1 VDNADQAIDFIKNFN
16 DSDIKIQERR
26 QFAIKNDWLARA
38 KIIETNLKDNHKY
51 SFVILN
57 FNNALRTAVAV
68 DSIVERYSIE
78 HEIIIV
84 DNNSSDDDKK
94 LLKMIKKDFE
104 FIKLIYNVE
113 NLGFSGG
120 MNVGITEA
128 SGDYIILCNNDIC
141 FIMDALN
148 PMRRVLEKNPRIAAV
163 GPMSNNVGNEAFV
176 RVINPLESRNLER
189 IENYCLSMRNKI
201 EKVSK
206 LGFFCVMIPKEIFV
220 QVGKLDEKYGIGYF
234 EDDDFCARL
243 ISFGYELAIC
253 KDSFVF
259 HSGSATFDKE
269 EIEIK
274 NKQFQKN
281 KQIYESKWGRWT
293 PHRHSKIQPEI

>member
-1 VDNADQAIDFIKNFN
+1 
-16 DSDIKIQERR
+16 
-26 QFAIKNDWLARA
+26 
-38 KIIETNLKDNHKY
+38 
-51 SFVILN
+51 
-57 FNNALRTAVAV
+57 
-68 DSIVERYSIE
+68 
-78 HEIIIV
+78 
-84 DNNSSDDDKK
+84 
-94 LLKMIKKDFE
+94 
-104 FIKLIYNVE
+104 
-113 NLGFSGG
+113 
-120 MNVGITEA
+120 
-128 SGDYIILCNNDIC
+128 
-141 FIMDALN
+141 MDAIN

-176 RVINPLESRNLER
+176 RVINPLECRNLER
-189 IENYCLSMRNKI
+189 IENYCLNMRNKI
-201 EKVSK
+201 EKVSN

-220 QVGKLDEKYGIGYF
+220 QVGKLDENYGFGYF

-293 PHRHSKIQPEI
+293 PHRHPKIQPEI